1 MPIYIIRCSGGL
13 VFINGQLSYALRVV
27 GAGYMGFRRFKTKK
41 GAAETKSV
49 APYSILLYMF
59 IAYAML

>member
-1 MPIYIIRCSGGL
+1 MLIYIIRCSGGE
-13 VFINGQLSYALRVV
+13 VSVNGQLSYAFRVV
-27 GAGYMGFRRFKTKK
+27 GAGYMVFRRFKTKK

>member
-1 MPIYIIRCSGGL
+1 MLIYIIRCSGGE
-13 VFINGQLSYALRVV
+13 VSVNGQLSYALRVV
-27 GAGYMGFRRFKTKK
+27 GVGYMGFRRFKTKK